1 MKTYFAIGVWNHAN
15 FGNFTFFS
23 EGGKPNGNILKTRDS
38 KWNKQND
45 QNETTVMIK
54 TKPLQRPRRV
64 EDEMKRKILMKNF
77 RCSLTFEAVNYE
89 GRLKNTII
97 QNMLRKQK
105 WTYEHRVRS
114 FHTLLQ
120 KKYYSE
126 ENIRENFCLRKP
138 TVCKLF
144 SGTLCAIRQ
153 SL

>member
-1 MKTYFAIGVWNHAN
+1 
-15 FGNFTFFS
+15 
-23 EGGKPNGNILKTRDS
+23 
-38 KWNKQND
+38 
-45 QNETTVMIK
+45 
-54 TKPLQRPRRV
+54 
-64 EDEMKRKILMKNF
+64 MKRKILMKNF

-114 FHTLLQ
+114 FHTLQQ

-144 SGTLCAIRQ
+144 SGTLCYPPKPVANAIEFG
-153 SL
+153 